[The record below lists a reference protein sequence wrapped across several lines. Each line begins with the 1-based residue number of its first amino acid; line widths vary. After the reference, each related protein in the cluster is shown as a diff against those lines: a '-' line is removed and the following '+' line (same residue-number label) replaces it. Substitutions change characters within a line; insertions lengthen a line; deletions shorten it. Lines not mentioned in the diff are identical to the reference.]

1 MLRVLTFTTLFPSS
15 VRPGHGIFVETRL
28 RELLRSGRV
37 ESRVVAPVPWF
48 FSGHP
53 KFGEYA
59 LGAKTP
65 LRETRNGLDVQH
77 PRYVLLP
84 QVGMTLAPFTLALG
98 ARGAIQRLLDEG
110 FDFDVIDAH
119 YYYPDGV
126 AAALL
131 ARHFNKPLTITARG
145 SDINLVAHHIIPRRL
160 MLWAS
165 RRASASIVVSS
176 ALKHAMRNIGMAPT
190 CVLVMPNG
198 VDARRFHLR
207 PQHAARAELGWP
219 DAPTLL
225 SVGNLVE
232 NKGHHLVIEALTHMP
247 QFRLVIAGDGPQRRA
262 LETLVARSN
271 LASRVQFMGSVDQ
284 AQLATCYCAADV
296 LVLASSREGWPN
308 VLLES
313 MACGTPVVATRV
325 GGVPEIVTSNRVGQ
339 LMESRTVGDLVD
351 AVTRLWVNLPDR
363 ANVRARAQEL
373 SWDSTTNA
381 QLAVFDQIAS
391 GRRESAH
398 G

>member
-1 MLRVLTFTTLFPSS
+1 MLRVLTFSTLFPSS

-145 SDINLVAHHIIPRRL
+145 SDINLVAHHTIPRRL

-190 CVLVMPNG
+190 RVLVMPNG

-207 PQHAARAELGWP
+207 PQHVARAELGWP

-232 NKGHHLVIEALTHMP
+232 NKGHHVVIDALTHLP

-271 LASRVQFMGSVDQ
+271 LTSRVQFMGSVDQ
-284 AQLATCYCAADV
+284 TQLAACYCAADV

-325 GGVPEIVTSNRVGQ
+325 GGVPEIVTSSRVGQ
-339 LMESRTVGDLVD
+339 LMASRTVGDLVD

>member
-1 MLRVLTFTTLFPSS
+1 MLRVLTFSTLFPSS
-15 VRPGHGIFVETRL
+15 VRPAHGIFVETRL
-28 RELLRSGRV
+28 RELLGSGRV

-145 SDINLVAHHIIPRRL
+145 SDINLVAHHTIPRRL

-339 LMESRTVGDLVD
+339 LMASRTVGELVD
-351 AVTRLWVNLPDR
+351 AVTRLWGNLPDR
-363 ANVRARAQEL
+363 ATVRARAQEL

-381 QLAVFDQIAS
+381 QLAVFDQIANVCP
-391 GRRESAH
+391 ESAH

>member
-1 MLRVLTFTTLFPSS
+1 MLRVLTFSTLFPSS

-145 SDINLVAHHIIPRRL
+145 SDINLVAHHTIPRRL

-339 LMESRTVGDLVD
+339 LMASRTVGELVD
-351 AVTRLWVNLPDR
+351 AVTRLWGNLPDR
-363 ANVRARAQEL
+363 ATVRARAQEL

-381 QLAVFDQIAS
+381 QLAVFDQIANVCP
-391 GRRESAH
+391 ESAH